1 MKNKAYKM
9 ARKFQE
15 IENPVVVRVTIDTD
29 DDFKVN
35 DVYRLEKELEFRTL
49 DEIEEG
55 VFKFL
60 GSLEFKRLNASKFK
74 VDSFIELL
82 KSDGLR
88 VSVSEIGDVVMPGT
102 PHEWVIDK
110 AYAGGNQSVII
121 ELMKS

>member
-9 ARKFQE
+9 ARKIQE
-15 IENPVVVRVTIDTD
+15 IKNPVVVRVTIDTD

-49 DEIEEG
+49 DEMKEG

-60 GSLEFKRLNASKFK
+60 GSLEFKKLNASKFK

-82 KSDGLR
+82 KSDELR

-110 AYAGGNQSVII
+110 AFAGGNQSVNI
-121 ELMKS
+121 ELIKS